1 MYLHLHRAV
10 RYFEMRLC
18 LAQSREASV
27 LREDQVKYHEL
38 KNEFNKLQ
46 SVKADGDRARSRV
59 KELEELLEK
68 LKAELEREK
77 GEKEAM
83 KQERDTVKKQSNEV
97 SSLENR
103 RGPSFASHANCFG
116 YYTCTTDFTSCF
128 AFCSMQVI
136 DALSQDKLSLKEQ
149 LERANER
156 IKQMEN
162 EKQGQCRVSSLGSLL
177 DCLYSVLY
185 QEVVFNLSCAKSA
198 PGC

>member
-1 MYLHLHRAV
+1 M
-10 RYFEMRLC
+10 
-18 LAQSREASV
+18 

-46 SVKADGDRARSRV
+46 TVKADGDRARSRI

-77 GEKEAM
+77 GEKETM

-103 RGPSFASHANCFG
+103 RWAQTVSEMTSAQQL
-116 YYTCTTDFTSCF
+116 FTLSCS

-162 EKQGQCRVSSLGSLL
+162 EKQGQCSHSVS
-177 DCLYSVLY
+177 
-185 QEVVFNLSCAKSA
+185 
-198 PGC
+198 

>member
-1 MYLHLHRAV
+1 M
-10 RYFEMRLC
+10 
-18 LAQSREASV
+18 

-46 SVKADGDRARSRV
+46 TVKADGDRARSRI

-162 EKQGQCRVSSLGSLL
+162 EKQGQCRVLSLGALL
-177 DCLYSVLY
+177 NYLLFGP
-185 QEVVFNLSCAKSA
+185 VVQARSELRFWRGAEMNKVKNPKQL
-198 PGC
+198 